1 MGRGRQKPPGHRH
14 SGEFLREVVSAVV
27 PPEDCER
34 YMLFAREL
42 YTTLHRPP
50 IPDFTRRT
58 KLVVM
63 KHFRRGLSG
72 RKLALIGQQ
81 MLSRLFPPAGNA
93 VRAN

>member
-1 MGRGRQKPPGHRH
+1 MAKRKPKQPGHRH
-14 SGEFLREVVSAVV
+14 SGEMLREVVAAVV
-27 PPEDCER
+27 PDNER
-34 YMLFAREL
+34 ELYLPFAREL

-50 IPDFTRRT
+50 IPDFSRRT